1 MELKNSKIFNKEI
14 MQAVSAFCESQE
26 IKDVDNFMY
35 LCFKQGFDIK
45 RYGLL
50 GKTLNDGEKDLIKE
64 VIVEKRVEIPVEVIK
79 EVEKLVEVPVDRI
92 VEIIKEVEV
101 PVEIIKEVEKIVE
114 VTKEIPVEKVVIQEV
129 IKEVPVDR
137 VIEKEIYITD
147 DEQIKELSNKIER
160 LQNKPPI
167 EKIVEVPVDR
177 VVEIVKEVEKIVEV
191 PVEKIVTNIE
201 YIRDQKIENELFG
214 KIEQLEN
221 ETAKKNE
228 ELDELRQ
235 TLDELKQKLDIKEDN
250 DKVKLLQQTLQ
261 NLRGELQ
268 QKNEQIKE
276 LEKIN
281 RDLLN
286 GNQNQGYLLR
296 GSNLNRRI

>member
-1 MELKNSKIFNKEI
+1 MESKNSKIFNKEI

-79 EVEKLVEVPVDRI
+79 EVEKIVEVPVDRI

-101 PVEIIKEVEKIVE
+101 PVEIIKEVI
-114 VTKEIPVEKVVIQEV
+114 KEIPIERVV
-129 IKEVPVDR
+129 
-137 VIEKEIYITD
+137 EKEIYITD

-177 VVEIVKEVEKIVEV
+177 IVEIVKEVEKIVEV

-228 ELDELRQ
+228 ELDELSQ
-235 TLDELKQKLDIKEDN
+235 TLDELRQKLDIKEDN
-250 DKVKLLQQTLQ
+250 DKVKLLQQTIQ
-261 NLRGELQ
+261 NIRSELQ

-286 GNQNQGYLLR
+286 GNQNQAYLLR